1 MKFMIKNRFTLIELL
16 VVVAI
21 IAILA
26 SLLLPSLKKARQS
39 ARIVTCSSQIGQFT
53 KAIFMFADDYD
64 NQTPPGYRHSGT
76 WGNPSP
82 DVDNSLLVD
91 NNPIGYVENAATYLG
106 VDLDYSSK
114 AALETS
120 ASDAGR
126 MKPFICTEESDPQP
140 NKTAF
145 WDSGLQYNAT
155 NSYGCNGGLFSR
167 EGATSSILNDIGA
180 IKDTNKTYVFND
192 AQEMWAGR
200 YISNY
205 GRANLLEF
213 LNLGAG
219 NVWYD
224 MLASTRHQTK
234 VPISFLDGHVKVYDW
249 TRTESWSEIYGTQG
263 AQ

>member
-1 MKFMIKNRFTLIELL
+1 MDKKRFTLIELL
-16 VVVAI
+16 LVVAI

-26 SLLLPSLKKARQS
+26 SLLLPSLKKARRS
-39 ARIVTCSSQIGQFT
+39 ARTVTCSSQIGQFT
-53 KAIFMFADDYD
+53 KAIIMFADDYD

-76 WGNPSP
+76 WANPDPDIGNSMI
-82 DVDNSLLVD
+82 VD

-106 VDLDYSSK
+106 VNLDYSSK
-114 AALETS
+114 AALEAS
-120 ASDAGR
+120 AADADTMR
-126 MKPFICTEESDPQP
+126 PFICTEEDEPLP

-167 EGATSSILNDIGA
+167 EGASSAILNNISA
-180 IKDTNKTYVFND
+180 INDASRTYVFND
-192 AQEMWAGR
+192 AKAMWAGR

-205 GRANLLEF
+205 GRSNLFEF
-213 LNLGAG
+213 INLGAG

-224 MLASTRHQTK
+224 MLASDRHETK

-249 TRTESWSEIYGTQG
+249 TRTSPWAEIYGTQG